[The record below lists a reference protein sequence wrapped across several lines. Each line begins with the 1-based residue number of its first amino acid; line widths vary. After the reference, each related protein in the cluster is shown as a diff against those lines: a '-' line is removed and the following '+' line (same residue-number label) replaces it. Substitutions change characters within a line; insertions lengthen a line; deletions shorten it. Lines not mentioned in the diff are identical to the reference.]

1 MTESG
6 GQEQSRW
13 ITTVIMST
21 ALQVQY
27 HLSRAIS
34 DSLRNA
40 ESSISY
46 ILYVEIFYAMK
57 INIVF

>member
-1 MTESG
+1 MSESG

-27 HLSRAIS
+27 PLLRAAS

-40 ESSISY
+40 ERSISY
-46 ILYVEIFYAMK
+46 ILYVKILYAMSM
-57 INIVF
+57 NVVF